1 MGLFSK
7 SNTLAEARIN
17 WVQLEDRDKLNY
29 LISQSEYMPVLLFK
43 HSTRC
48 SISIMA
54 KSRLESDWDLTNEQI
69 IPVYLDLLMHRS
81 ISNEIADIFGVK
93 HESPQVLLIKDGIC
107 VYDASHS
114 QISVKDLK
122 EHL

>member
-7 SNTLAEARIN
+7 SIASAKARIN
-17 WVQLEDRDKLNY
+17 WIHLEDRDKLNY
-29 LISQSEYMPVLLFK
+29 LINQSEHMPVLLFK

-54 KSRLESDWDLTNEQI
+54 KSRLESDWDLTNDQI

-93 HESPQVLLIKDGIC
+93 HESPQILLIKDGIC
-107 VYDASHS
+107 VARSGRK
-114 QISVKDLK
+114 IVRVR
-122 EHL
+122 